1 MSKKLISLF
10 IIMLGIFPLFTFSQ
24 DDLGDDTWGDDT
36 WGDDTWGDEDI
47 GEGLGDDTWGDGN
60 DDWGDDDWGD
70 DGWGDDAWGYSSNDT
85 VELIE
90 AKENSLILEIPLI
103 EDANANTIFNYDVYY
118 STESDSINAN
128 REEVVGIDPNN
139 NEVEINGL
147 VSNTDYY
154 VYVVPI
160 NTEGTEGTESEEFM
174 FTTSEEVDDWGD
186 DGWGDDSGDEDLG
199 DDDTNH
205 GAGDDSS
212 KLKPSYTKEQGDIEI
227 TWTPIESADKV
238 EVYLRHN
245 DDSDFSRIGEAN
257 SSHGKFDIIVTRNGN
272 YHVKLVPVN
281 DMGEPVG
288 DETTLTIKDINVDDK
303 EPEIGDVPEVG
314 PSLNILILF
323 ILLASFGYVY
333 HRYRT
338 NLQ

>member
-10 IIMLGIFPLFTFSQ
+10 IIMLWIFPLFTFSQ
-24 DDLGDDTWGDDT
+24 DDWWDDDWWDDTWWDEDIWEDLWDDT
-36 WGDDTWGDEDI
+36 WWDWDDTW
-47 GEGLGDDTWGDGN
+47 W
-60 DDWGDDDWGD
+60 D
-70 DGWGDDAWGYSSNDT
+70 DGWWDDAWGYSSNDT

-128 REEVVGIDPNN
+128 REEVVWIDPNN
-139 NEVEINGL
+139 NEVEINWL

-160 NTEGTEGTESEEFM
+160 NTEWTEWTESEEFM
-174 FTTSEEVDDWGD
+174 FTTSEEVDDWWD
-186 DGWGDDSGDEDLG
+186 DGWWDDSWDEDLW

-205 GAGDDSS
+205 WAWDDSS

-245 DDSDFSRIGEAN
+245 DDSDFSRIWEAN
-257 SSHGKFDIIVTRNGN
+257 SSHWKFDIIVTRNWN

-281 DMGEPVG
+281 DMWEPVG

-303 EPEIGDVPEVG
+303 EPEIWDVPEVG

-323 ILLASFGYVY
+323 ILLASFWYVY